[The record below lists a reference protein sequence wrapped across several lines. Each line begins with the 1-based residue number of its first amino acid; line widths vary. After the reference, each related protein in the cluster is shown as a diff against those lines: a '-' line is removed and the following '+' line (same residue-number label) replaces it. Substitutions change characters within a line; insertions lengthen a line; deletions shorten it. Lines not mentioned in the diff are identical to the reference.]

1 MRLLSFVVVEDVWKS
16 YKVGRVVQ
24 PALRG
29 VSLSF
34 DRGEFAA
41 IVGPSG
47 SGKSTLI
54 HLIAGLD
61 VPDKGRVIVGDVEVS
76 SMGESARAAWRRRN
90 VGIVFQFLH
99 LVPVLTA
106 LENVVLPMELAGV
119 PRGERRKH
127 ALDLLG
133 FVGLEGKAGRL
144 PAELSGGEQQRVA
157 IARALAADPPLLLA
171 DEPTANL
178 DSENK
183 WRVVSLLREAS
194 RKGKTVIFTTHDLEV
209 AEAADRIVRL
219 SDGRVVEG

>member
-1 MRLLSFVVVEDVWKS
+1 MSFVVVEDVWKS